1 MNQYDVKIKRKE
13 GSKATIINEMT
24 ILSIKGTTN
33 EIDMLIDFQ
42 LHLPSVFYLI
52 YLIFLFYP
60 NKKIFI
66 HSVLWNMV

>member
-42 LHLPSVFYLI
+42 LHLPSVFYTWAE
-52 YLIFLFYP
+52 P
-60 NKKIFI
+60 R
-66 HSVLWNMV
+66 SSQVLAGANCSR